1 MLVCFLSVSSFE
13 NVDFQ
18 MADSVSVWVTI
29 LSFVLKTVPVI
40 ELIVIMFEGMNTFQS
55 AVQMRVFFF
64 TLH

>member
-1 MLVCFLSVSSFE
+1 
-13 NVDFQ
+13 